1 MKLDIWYNKKLI
13 FFFFFFTF
21 FFCLIIC
28 FVCLIK
34 PLVFKRHIYNCCFI
48 LQRFSTNLNYIKV
61 FWTVSKFKHLA
72 NCHSSTVVQTFLLNF
87 YLSEFDH
94 SSYKKENL
102 KTWYL
107 WFNHRRG
114 WPEEYKI
121 ANWKENQAFRV
132 CLRLIRASLI
142 AQLVKNPPVT
152 QETRVRFLGWE
163 DPLEKG

>member
-1 MKLDIWYNKKLI
+1 M
-13 FFFFFFTF
+13 
-21 FFCLIIC
+21 
-28 FVCLIK
+28 CLIK

-72 NCHSSTVVQTFLLNF
+72 NCHSSTVLQTFLLNF

-107 WFNHRRG
+107 YFLTPFLLTSASGNYQYSFYVYELGFVSLSMMPSRSIHSVANG
-114 WPEEYKI
+114 KI
-121 ANWKENQAFRV
+121 
-132 CLRLIRASLI
+132 SLSLWLNNI
-142 AQLVKNPPVT
+142 LQYLTSSLSIYSLMNT
-152 QETRVRFLGWE
+152 
-163 DPLEKG
+163 